1 MIAVIIPAYNEEAN
15 IAAVIGAVHE
25 LKAQSGLPFVPVVI
39 NDGSSD
45 KTGQIIQNLNCVDL
59 HLPINQGIGAAVQTG
74 LLYAQR
80 NNFDYAVQVDGDGQ
94 HPLNNVLLMIKAIQE
109 QEVDVVIGS
118 RYIENVGYRST
129 FFRRL
134 GIKYFEYLNYLL
146 VGVRITDNTSGLRL
160 FNQKAISKIVDIY
173 PDDYPEPEAI
183 ILFKKKGLK
192 FIEIPV
198 VMQERTGGTS
208 SITMS
213 RSIYYMVK
221 VSLDLIFASISKK
234 SK

>member
-221 VSLDLIFASISKK
+221 VSLALIFASISKK

>member
-1 MIAVIIPAYNEEAN
+1 MTVAVIIPAYNEEAN
-15 IAAVIGAVHE
+15 IAAVVGKINE
-25 LKAQSGLPFVPVVI
+25 LEKQSGFTFVPIVI
-39 NDGSSD
+39 NDGSLD
-45 KTGQIIQNLNCVDL
+45 QTGEIIRKLSCIDL
-59 HLPINQGIGAAVQTG
+59 HLPLNQGIGAAVQTG

-94 HPLNNVLLMIKAIQE
+94 HPIANVYDMLKAME
-109 QEVDVVIGS
+109 QQQADVVIGS

-129 FFRRL
+129 FVRRI
-134 GIKYFEYLNYLL
+134 GIRYFEYLNYLL

-160 FNQKAISKIVDIY
+160 YNKKAIDTIVELY

-183 ILFKKKGLK
+183 VLFKKKGLK

-198 VMQERTGGTS
+198 VMHERTGGKS
-208 SITMS
+208 SITFS

-221 VSLDLIFASISKK
+221 VSLALIFASIRKRK
-234 SK
+234 